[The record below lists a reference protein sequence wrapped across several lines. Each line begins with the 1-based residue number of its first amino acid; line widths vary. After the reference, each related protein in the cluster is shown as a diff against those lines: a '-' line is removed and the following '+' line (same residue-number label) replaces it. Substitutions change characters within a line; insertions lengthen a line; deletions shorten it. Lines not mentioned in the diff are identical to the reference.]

1 MLEQAK
7 IIGEQTAQKVMAEG
21 GLDSPGIRP
30 ALRAMWDQVRKDERL
45 AWESLFHLQQEL
57 VRSGVPS
64 IRLDKMTGLRTDEK
78 KKLYNAFTSVAP
90 GEEPLSEASKNRLL
104 DGLTRKWIY
113 DLPAEEAQEFY
124 KAAAP
129 VNDNATPSKKM
140 KP

>member
-30 ALRAMWDQVRKDERL
+30 ALRAMWEQVREDERL
-45 AWESLFHLQQEL
+45 ALESLFHLQQEL

-64 IRLDKMTGLRTDEK
+64 IRGDKATGLLTDEK
-78 KKLYNAFTSVAP
+78 KKLYKAFTFEQP
-90 GEEPLSEASKNRLL
+90 GVEPLSAASKDQLA
-104 DGLTRKWIY
+104 DGLTMAWIY
-113 DLPAEEAQEFY
+113 NLPAEESKEFFG
-124 KAAAP
+124 AMAP
-129 VNDNATPSKKM
+129 VNDHATPPKKM